1 MKPIDNTSKKD
12 KIANALSKNL
22 SIATNDTSLQT
33 VDHLQDDYESSRET
47 YKSLIAKGNDA
58 IEVMMELAK
67 DSQHPR
73 AFEVLAT
80 LLKTQSDNNDK
91 LLELQKRVRDLRNAK
106 GQQPSNGTATV
117 TNNNVFVGSTTDL
130 QRFILDQ
137 QQNKNKVIDVG
148 NTIPKSTDA

>member
-1 MKPIDNTSKKD
+1 MKPIDNIDKRD
-12 KIANALSKNL
+12 KIAEALNKNL
-22 SIATNDTSLQT
+22 PISVKSESPQE

-47 YKSLIAKGNDA
+47 YKELIDKGNEA
-58 IEVMMELAK
+58 IDLMMELAR

-80 LLKTQSDNNDK
+80 LLKTQADNNDK
-91 LLELQKRVRDLRNAK
+91 LLELQKRVKQLKEPTK
-106 GQQPSNGTATV
+106 GSQPSSNV

-137 QQNKNKVIDVG
+137 NKNKHKVIDVDG
-148 NTIPKSTDA
+148 NSNP

>member
-1 MKPIDNTSKKD
+1 MKPIDNTNKRD
-12 KIANALSKNL
+12 KIADALSKNL
-22 SIATNDTSLQT
+22 PVSVEPNSLQT
-33 VDHLQDDYESSRET
+33 VDHLQDDYDSSRET
-47 YKSLIAKGNDA
+47 YKELIAKGDEA
-58 IEVMMELAK
+58 IDLMMELAR

-91 LLELQKRVRDLRNAK
+91 LLELQKRVKDLRTPAK
-106 GQQPSNGTATV
+106 GSQSSNTGTATV

-137 QQNKNKVIDVG
+137 NKGKVIDVD
-148 NTIPKSTDA
+148 NSHTKS

>member
-1 MKPIDNTSKKD
+1 MKPIDNTNKRD
-12 KIANALSKNL
+12 KIADALSKNL
-22 SIATNDTSLQT
+22 PVSVETNSLQT
-33 VDHLQDDYESSRET
+33 VDHLQDDYDASRET
-47 YKSLIAKGNDA
+47 YKELIAKGDEA
-58 IEVMMELAK
+58 ISLMMELAR

-91 LLELQKRVRDLRNAK
+91 LLELQKRVKDLRTPAK
-106 GQQPSNGTATV
+106 GSQSSNPGTATV

-137 QQNKNKVIDVG
+137 NKGKVIDIDST
-148 NTIPKSTDA
+148 NTKS

>member
-73 AFEVLAT
+73 AIEVIAT
-80 LLKTQSDNNDK
+80 L
-91 LLELQKRVRDLRNAK
+91 
-106 GQQPSNGTATV
+106 
-117 TNNNVFVGSTTDL
+117 
-130 QRFILDQ
+130 
-137 QQNKNKVIDVG
+137 
-148 NTIPKSTDA
+148 

>member
-1 MKPIDNTSKKD
+1 MKPIDNTDKRE
-12 KIANALSKNL
+12 KIAEALNKNL
-22 SIATNDTSLQT
+22 PISAKEESAPP
-33 VDHLQDDYESSRET
+33 VDHLQDDYEVSRET
-47 YKSLIAKGNDA
+47 YKELIDKGNEA
-58 IEVMMELAK
+58 IDLMMELAR

-91 LLELQKRVRDLRNAK
+91 LLDLQKKLKALKEPSK
-106 GQQPSNGTATV
+106 GSSQKNPNV

-137 QQNKNKVIDVG
+137 QKNKHKVIDVS
-148 NTIPKSTDA
+148 NDSNDKE